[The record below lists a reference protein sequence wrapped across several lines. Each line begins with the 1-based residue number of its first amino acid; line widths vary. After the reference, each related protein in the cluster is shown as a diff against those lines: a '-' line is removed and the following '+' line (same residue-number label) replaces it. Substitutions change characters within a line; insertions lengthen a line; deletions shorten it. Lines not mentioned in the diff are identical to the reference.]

1 MHIARDLTV
10 MESLRSLRCPAYVL
24 AHKTSVTELGPVIDA
39 NIAAIH
45 DKGRRLLSCL
55 TDGMTADQWLYAYC
69 RQEGIHTHDPFRISV
84 TQRNFLHL
92 SGWLVD
98 EGQVALSHDLCVS
111 RYSKV

>member
-1 MHIARDLTV
+1 MGDERTY
-10 MESLRSLRCPAYVL
+10 ESCVALRAV
-24 AHKTSVTELGPVIDA
+24 TS
-39 NIAAIH
+39 
-45 DKGRRLLSCL
+45 

-92 SGWLVD
+92 SNWLVD
-98 EGQVALSHDLCVS
+98 EGQVALHHDLCVS